1 MFLLLAAYFYNL
13 YGYTFIDQ
21 TYLYHLTR
29 RDNRHS
35 KSAYFYEIYLN
46 YASDAAGRMK
56 SRIINRLLPSLMAL
70 LMISFVLVKKRSLFF
85 CYGLMMFYFV
95 TFNRVVTDQ
104 YYMWELFGIYLVIP
118 EMEAFKK
125 KNWSGV
131 VTRIVRDH
139 LVTPLP
145 VILWLM
151 MALKLENNVE
161 GVHICHVWFA
171 SLFILVIHTVLMTR
185 FYAEIKPYSF

>member
-1 MFLLLAAYFYNL
+1 MAAYFYNL